1 MAIADP
7 QIRERAVTEIC
18 NFRGA
23 TNAQTAD
30 KLLQDGP
37 PGLLSFSVFG
47 RSFRAFGSRAAFKQL
62 DPGMWVIFGGPHVS
76 DQAERMHRMDAED
89 CGKHA
94 PSSRRLPLWRQRNFM
109 LLWTGQTIS
118 MTGSAVT
125 TVALPLVAIA
135 VLGASAV
142 EVGLLTAA
150 AYGAFIF
157 VSLPAGVV
165 VDRLP
170 KRKIMIWC
178 DSSRLVIIGSVPVAA
193 ALHRLTLGQLYAV
206 ALMAGAC
213 AVFFDVSQQSY
224 LSSLLDPSDLT
235 EGFGKLGA
243 SASFAQV
250 SGRGLASGLVAV
262 IGAAKAITADALS
275 YAVSVTCLLLIRG
288 NEPRPEAKSIAA
300 SQLRRDIVQ
309 GLIFITHH
317 PVLRKTTACAA
328 TGNFF
333 IAMQISLNL
342 LFLVRVLHVPP
353 ALAGL
358 FTAMGSLGGVVG
370 GMLAASIGRRIG
382 SARIIWFS
390 LLVFGAPSLILP
402 LAEPGWRTALFV
414 LGYGVAAF
422 ACAIFAAS
430 QLAYRQSVCP
440 PGLRG
445 RMNAASRWIIWGTLP
460 FGGLL
465 GGILG
470 STIGIR
476 SSIWIAY
483 AGSWAAGFLVFFSPL
498 RYARD
503 VSDLPTGGVLA
514 LSPAKQKADR

>member
-1 MAIADP
+1 
-7 QIRERAVTEIC
+7 
-18 NFRGA
+18 
-23 TNAQTAD
+23 
-30 KLLQDGP
+30 
-37 PGLLSFSVFG
+37 
-47 RSFRAFGSRAAFKQL
+47 
-62 DPGMWVIFGGPHVS
+62 
-76 DQAERMHRMDAED
+76 MHRIGAED
-89 CGKHA
+89 RGKHT
-94 PSSRRLPLWRQRNFM
+94 PRSRRRPLWRQRNFM

-135 VLGASAV
+135 VLRASAV

-150 AYGAFIF
+150 TYGAFIF
-157 VSLPAGVV
+157 ISLPAGVV
-165 VDRLP
+165 VDRLRR
-170 KRKIMIWC
+170 RKIMIWC
-178 DSSRLVIIGSVPVAA
+178 DSSRLVILGSVPVAA

-206 ALMAGAC
+206 ALTSGVC

-224 LSSLLDPSDLT
+224 VSSLLDSDDLT
-235 EGFGKLGA
+235 EGFGRLGA

-250 SGRGLASGLVAV
+250 SGRGLGSGLIAI
-262 IGAAKAITADALS
+262 IGAARAITADALS
-275 YAVSVTCLLLIRG
+275 YAVSVACLLSIRA
-288 NEPRPEAKSIAA
+288 NEPRPGRAFTDAR
-300 SQLRRDIVQ
+300 QLRRDIVQ
-309 GLIFITHH
+309 GLLFITHH
-317 PVLRKTTACAA
+317 PVLRRTTACAA
-328 TGNFF
+328 TGNLF

-358 FTAMGSLGGVVG
+358 FTALGSLGGVVG
-370 GMLAASIGRRIG
+370 GMLAAPIGRRVG
-382 SARIIWFS
+382 SARIIWLS
-390 LLVFGAPSLILP
+390 LLVFDAPSLILP
-402 LAEPGWRTALFV
+402 LAEPGWRAALFV

-422 ACAIFAAS
+422 ACAIFGAS

-445 RMNAASRWIIWGTLP
+445 RMNAASRWVTWGTLP

-476 SSIWIAY
+476 YAILIAY

-503 VSDLPTGGVLA
+503 VSDLPAGEVLSV
-514 LSPAKQKADR
+514 SPDKQKADR

>member
-1 MAIADP
+1 MRNEKKEMHGTDIED
-7 QIRERAVTEIC
+7 
-18 NFRGA
+18 RG
-23 TNAQTAD
+23 N
-30 KLLQDGP
+30 
-37 PGLLSFSVFG
+37 
-47 RSFRAFGSRAAFKQL
+47 
-62 DPGMWVIFGGPHVS
+62 
-76 DQAERMHRMDAED
+76 
-89 CGKHA
+89 HA
-94 PSSRRLPLWRQRNFM
+94 PRSLRPPLRRQRNFM
-109 LLWTGQTIS
+109 LLLTGQTIS

-150 AYGAFIF
+150 TYAAFIL
-157 VSLPAGVV
+157 VSLPAGVA

-193 ALHRLTLGQLYAV
+193 ALHRLTLGQLYTV
-206 ALMAGAC
+206 ALAAGVC
-213 AVFFDVSQQSY
+213 AVFFDVSEQSY
-224 LSSLLDPSDLT
+224 VPSLLDPGDLT

-262 IGAAKAITADALS
+262 IGAARAITADALS

-288 NEPRPEAKSIAA
+288 NEPRPERKSTDAR
-300 SQLRRDIVQ
+300 QLRRDIVQ
-309 GLIFITHH
+309 GVVFITHH

-328 TGNFF
+328 TGNLF
-333 IAMQISLNL
+333 IAMQITLNL

-358 FTAMGSLGGVVG
+358 FTALGSLGGIAG
-370 GMLAASIGRRIG
+370 GMLAASMGRRVG

-390 LLVFGAPSLILP
+390 LLVFGAPALILP
-402 LAEPGWRTALFV
+402 LAQPGWRTTLFV

-422 ACAIFAAS
+422 ANAIFGAS

-440 PGLRG
+440 PGMRG

-465 GGILG
+465 GGLLG
-470 STIGIR
+470 SIIGIR
-476 SSIWIAY
+476 ASIWIAY
-483 AGSWAAGFLVFFSPL
+483 AGSWACGFLVFFSPL
-498 RYARD
+498 RHARD
-503 VSDLPTGGVLA
+503 LSDLPTGEVLSV
-514 LSPAKQKADR
+514 SPDKQKIDR